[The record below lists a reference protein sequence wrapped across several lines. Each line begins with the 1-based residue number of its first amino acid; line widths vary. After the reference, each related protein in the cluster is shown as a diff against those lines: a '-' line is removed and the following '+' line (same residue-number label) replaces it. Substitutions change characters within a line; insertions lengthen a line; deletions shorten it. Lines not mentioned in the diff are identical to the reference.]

1 MELEQIVAVIDAEID
16 RLTRARGI
24 LTGGRMS
31 GGSQA
36 GATQAAP
43 AAKPGRKRTRF
54 MSAEARKRISD
65 AQKKRWAAQ
74 RKRK

>member
-1 MELEQIVAVIDAEID
+1 MEIEQIVAVIDAEID

-24 LTGGRMS
+24 LSGGRRS
-31 GGSQA
+31 GGGQGA
-36 GATQAAP
+36 ATQAAP
-43 AAKPGRKRTRF
+43 AAKRGRGRRF

-74 RKRK
+74 RKAK